1 MKKIVFTGG
10 PSAGKT
16 SLINMLKTTFKEDP
30 TVFFAPEVASM
41 LLGNGFPRFV
51 KPENAVHQQRAIYKT
66 QQEMEDLLTA
76 QDIYKICFFD
86 RGLMD
91 ALAYVSEPDKI
102 CADMKQTMSTYNQIF
117 HLEVAPQFKY
127 TTQNNKVRT
136 ESYVEAL
143 DLEARLAE
151 LWSSHPKYT
160 FISAQQTF
168 EEKFEDVY
176 ENHIKKIIKET

>member
-16 SLINMLKTTFKEDP
+16 SLINKLKTSFHDDP

-41 LLGNGFPRFV
+41 LLGNGFPRFI
-51 KPENAVHQQRAIYKT
+51 KLEDSIHQQRAIYKT
-66 QQEMEDLLTA
+66 QEEMEGLLEA
-76 QDIYKICFFD
+76 LNQHKVCFFD

-91 ALAYVSEPDKI
+91 ALAYVNKPHEI
-102 CADMKQTMSTYNQIF
+102 CADMSKTMATYDQIF

-127 TTQNNKVRT
+127 TRQNNKVRT
-136 ESYVEAL
+136 ESYLEAL
-143 DLEARLAE
+143 DLEARLKE
-151 LWSSHPKYT
+151 LWSPHPNYT

-168 EEKFEDVY
+168 DEKFADVY
-176 ENHIKKIIKET
+176 DNHLKNLLS

>member
-16 SLINMLKTTFKEDP
+16 SLINKLKTTFQDDT

-41 LLGNGFPRFV
+41 LLGNGFPRFEKV
-51 KPENAVHQQRAIYKT
+51 EDSIHQQRAIYKT
-66 QQEMEDLLTA
+66 QEEMEGLLA
-76 QDIYKICFFD
+76 SLNKHRICFFD

-91 ALAYVSEPDKI
+91 ALAYVSEPQKI
-102 CADMKQTMSTYNQIF
+102 CLNMQQTMSGYDQIF

-127 TTQNNKVRT
+127 TRQNNKVRT
-136 ESYVEAL
+136 ESYIEAL
-143 DLEARLAE
+143 ELETKLKE
-151 LWSSHPKYT
+151 LWSPHPKYT

-168 EEKFEDVY
+168 DEKYEDVFN
-176 ENHIKKIIKET
+176 NHLNKLLV

>member
-16 SLINMLKTTFKEDP
+16 SLINKLKTTFIDDP

-41 LLGNGFPRFV
+41 LLGNGFPRFK
-51 KPENAVHQQRAIYKT
+51 KPENSIHQQRAIYKT
-66 QQEMEDLLTA
+66 QEEMEALLA
-76 QDIYKICFFD
+76 VQDKYRVCFFD

-91 ALAYVSEPDKI
+91 ALAYVSEPEKI
-102 CADMKQTMSTYNQIF
+102 CADMKQTMASYDQIF

-127 TTQNNKVRT
+127 TRQNNKVRT

-143 DLEARLAE
+143 ELETKLAE
-151 LWSSHPKYT
+151 LWSPHPKYT

-168 EEKFEDVY
+168 DEKFEDVF
-176 ENHIKKIIKET
+176 ENHLKKLFI

>member
-16 SLINMLKTTFKEDP
+16 SLINRLKATFKDDAS
-30 TVFFAPEVASM
+30 VFFSPEVASM
-41 LLGNGFPRFV
+41 LLGNGFPRFE
-51 KPENAVHQQRAIYKT
+51 KGENSIFQQRAIYKT
-66 QQEMEDLLTA
+66 QEQMEGLLEQEQKHRL
-76 QDIYKICFFD
+76 CFFD

-91 ALAYVSEPDKI
+91 ALAYVADPSSI
-102 CADMKQTMSTYNQIF
+102 CENIQQTIEGYDQIF

-136 ESYVEAL
+136 ESYIEAL
-143 DLEARLAE
+143 DLENRLKE
-151 LWSSHPKYT
+151 LWSPHPKYT

-168 EEKFEDVY
+168 DEKFEDVFD
-176 ENHIKKIIKET
+176 NHLKKIMAV